1 MTSHRRP
8 TAVAALLLL
17 LSVVFAPSLAVAASA
32 PLTGTGVTAVAV
44 QPASAPPAAS
54 AASAVPVGERGER
67 TPEARPAAGSGDTG
81 GSCRPLDVP
90 LKGAEAVAPAGH
102 ADPLTAPAATRATL
116 SSAPAP
122 RPGAPRAPPVPVAG
136 CAELLPVLRI

>member
-17 LSVVFAPSLAVAASA
+17 LSVVLGPSLAVAATASPMA
-32 PLTGTGVTAVAV
+32 TGAAR
-44 QPASAPPAAS
+44 AARPAA
-54 AASAVPVGERGER
+54 AASVVPAGERGER
-67 TPEARPAAGSGDTG
+67 VPEARPAAGSGDTG
-81 GSCRPLDVP
+81 GSCRPQDVP
-90 LKGAEAVAPAGH
+90 LKGAEAVAPGSH
-102 ADPLTAPAATRATL
+102 ADPLTAPGTSRTTL
-116 SSAPAP
+116 TPAPAP

>member
-32 PLTGTGVTAVAV
+32 PLTGTGAPRVV
-44 QPASAPPAAS
+44 QPASAAPVAP

-90 LKGAEAVAPAGH
+90 LKGAEAVAPAAH